1 MIEQI
6 LEKLMKRYGA
16 LKITPLK
23 GGYTNSTVLMDGT
36 EPLLV
41 AKIARRDNQD
51 TLNEIGCLGLL
62 KGENI
67 IPSLYETFDLFDF
80 RIMIMD
86 YREGINGQ
94 FILDDHKWN
103 EAIELYKLLGISLA
117 SHIHAIA
124 YRADGCGIIRKS
136 SLGSLREMVFDLD
149 FVPLSLKTSS
159 DEILSII
166 KESES
171 EWVLTHGDYGPH
183 NILISQGKQ
192 LSVLDWEWAEWAH
205 PLNDLAWVYW
215 FTNYHYPDEADLLFE
230 SFINGYVLHKRIS
243 YEPNLIKAYCI
254 DKILNIL
261 LRVKNAAKDV
271 QDEWIRRLDWTL
283 NKEFCI

>member
-1 MIEQI
+1 MMERIFV
-6 LEKLMKRYGA
+6 KLIQQYGA

-36 EPLLV
+36 DPLLV

-51 TLNEIGCLGLL
+51 ALNEISCLSLL
-62 KGENI
+62 NGSDI
-67 IPSLYETFDLFDF
+67 TPALYETFDLFDF
-80 RIMIMD
+80 RIMVMD

-103 EAIELYKLLGISLA
+103 DAVELYKLLGITLA
-117 SHIHAIA
+117 SHIHAITCLN
-124 YRADGCGIIRKS
+124 GNGIIRKS
-136 SLGSLREMVFDLD
+136 SLNSLRETAFDLD

-159 DEILSII
+159 AGILSVI
-166 KESES
+166 EERES

-183 NILISQGKQ
+183 NILISPGKK

-215 FTNYHYPDEADLLFE
+215 FTNFHYPDKADFLLE
-230 SFINGYVLHKRIS
+230 SFINGYASHRNIS

-254 DKILNIL
+254 AKVWNVL
-261 LRVKNAAKDV
+261 LRVENAAKDV